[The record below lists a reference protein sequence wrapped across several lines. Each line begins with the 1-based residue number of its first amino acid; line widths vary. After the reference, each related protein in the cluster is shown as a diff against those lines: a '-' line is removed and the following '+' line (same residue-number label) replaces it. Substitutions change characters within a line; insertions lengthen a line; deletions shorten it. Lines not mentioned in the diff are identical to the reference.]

1 MIRSLCSRALLSLLA
16 AACSAPA
23 PAPAPTAAPTPA
35 AAPTPTA
42 AAQPADT
49 GTAPA
54 VVVPSFPNN
63 TCPIM
68 GKAASLELFTD
79 TPAGRIYLCC
89 KPCVPKVQAD
99 VPAAVQTAFPV
110 PQRHRNPKCPVTGN
124 PIGAFAETVVLQ
136 GHEFQVC
143 CAECVERARRDAQ
156 TTLVHLL
163 LPEVR
168 DLDNPTCPV
177 SGEPVAPNA
186 VVQVGD
192 ELVHL
197 ASLRHLAAVERDPAG
212 ALAKART
219 SAAGRPASTPHVPQ
233 PRTGAAEAGR

>member
-1 MIRSLCSRALLSLLA
+1 
-16 AACSAPA
+16 
-23 PAPAPTAAPTPA
+23 
-35 AAPTPTA
+35 
-42 AAQPADT
+42 
-49 GTAPA
+49 
-54 VVVPSFPNN
+54 
-63 TCPIM
+63 M

-79 TPAGRIYLCC
+79 TPAGRVYLCC

-110 PQRHRNPKCPVTGN
+110 VQRHSNPNCPVTGN
-124 PIGAFAETVVLQ
+124 PIGAFAVTVVLQ

-143 CAECVERARRDAQ
+143 CAECAERARRDAQ

-168 DLDNPTCPV
+168 DLDNPTCPIT
-177 SGEPVAPNA
+177 GEPVAPNA
-186 VVQVGD
+186 VVQIGD

-212 ALAKART
+212 ALAKARASAT
-219 SAAGRPASTPHVPQ
+219 SRPASAPHVPQ
-233 PRTGAAEAGR
+233 PRTDTAEAGR